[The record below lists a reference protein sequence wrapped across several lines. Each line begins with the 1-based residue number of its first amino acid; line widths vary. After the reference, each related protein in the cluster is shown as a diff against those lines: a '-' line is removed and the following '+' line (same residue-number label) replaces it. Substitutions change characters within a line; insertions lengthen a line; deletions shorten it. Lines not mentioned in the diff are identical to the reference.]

1 LQQVCAAI
9 VEHTVYVFD
18 GFQLDVTRRKLSS
31 AGGVVQPLNSRAM
44 DALQLLVANAGQV
57 IDKRRLM
64 QAVWPA
70 AVVEDNNLN
79 QCILSIRRA
88 LGEAA
93 GSNRYIMTVPGRGY
107 CFVCPVRKLTSE
119 STTESAP
126 PQATWRTRAAWTGAG
141 ALAATA
147 LLLWMGT
154 RSSPVDPPEA
164 AITVG
169 AQDLVMKLRPMV
181 NARRS
186 AVPAAAVSGCLMQR
200 SDLSLQVEV
209 RLVDRTA
216 RGTIWTGHY
225 LAEAADVVAQQ
236 KRPEAGAGD
245 CEQLS
250 ARVAD

>member
-1 LQQVCAAI
+1 M
-9 VEHTVYVFD
+9 EHTVYVFD
-18 GFQLDVTRRKLSS
+18 GFQLDVTRRKLVS

-79 QCILSIRRA
+79 QCILAIRRA
-88 LGEAA
+88 LGEVA

-107 CFVCPVRKLTSE
+107 CFVSPVRKLTSE
-119 STTESAP
+119 SAPESTAP
-126 PQATWRTRAAWTGAG
+126 RPSWRTRAAWSGTG

-147 LLLWMGT
+147 LLMLWMSTRPQASPATAPLGT
-154 RSSPVDPPEA
+154 GS
-164 AITVG
+164 T
-169 AQDLVMKLRPMV
+169 QDLVMKLRPLAG
-181 NARRS
+181 ARRD
-186 AVPAAAVSGCLMQR
+186 AVSAAAVSGCLKQR

-209 RLVDRTA
+209 RLVDRKA
-216 RGTIWTGHY
+216 RSAIWTGHY
-225 LAEAADVVAQQ
+225 LAGPTDIVPQQ
-236 KRPEAGAGD
+236 TRAGPLAGA

>member
-1 LQQVCAAI
+1 M
-9 VEHTVYVFD
+9 EHTVYVFD
-18 GFQLDVTRRKLSS
+18 GFQLDVTRRKLIS

-107 CFVCPVRKLTSE
+107 CFVCPVRMLTSE
-119 STTESAP
+119 STPENAP
-126 PQATWRTRAAWTGAG
+126 SPITWRTRAAWTGAG
-141 ALAATA
+141 ALAAAA
-147 LLLWMGT
+147 LLLLWRGT
-154 RSSPVDPPEA
+154 WPTPPAVPAPPA
-164 AITVG
+164 ADS
-169 AQDLVMKLRPMV
+169 AQDLVMKLRPRG
-181 NARRS
+181 NARRG
-186 AVPAAAVSGCLMQR
+186 AAPPAALSGCLLQR

-209 RLVDRTA
+209 RLVGRNS
-216 RGTIWTGHY
+216 RGAIWTGHY
-225 LAEAADVVAQQ
+225 LAGAADIVPQQ
-236 KRPEAGAGD
+236 TRPEALPGA

>member
-1 LQQVCAAI
+1 

-18 GFQLDVTRRKLSS
+18 GFQLDVTRRQLVS

-57 IDKRRLM
+57 VDKRRLM

-79 QCILSIRRA
+79 QCIVAIRRA

-107 CFVCPVRKLTSE
+107 CFVSPARKLTCE
-119 STTESAP
+119 SSPESAS
-126 PQATWRTRAAWTGAG
+126 PQPTWRARAAWTAVG

-147 LLLWMGT
+147 LWIPWMGAG
-154 RSSPVDPPEA
+154 PEA
-164 AITVG
+164 HPDAVSRIGG
-169 AQDLVMKLRPMV
+169 AQDLVMKLRPLADGRGPAM
-181 NARRS
+181 
-186 AVPAAAVSGCLMQR
+186 PAAVVSGCLKQR

-209 RLVDRTA
+209 RLVDGNTRSA
-216 RGTIWTGHY
+216 IWTGRY
-225 LAEAADVVAQQ
+225 LANAADIVPQQ
-236 KRPEAGAGD
+236 TRPGAFSGA